1 MGTSQAPSDEY
12 DWIGVDPD
20 IDFEELFRQFD
31 TFLLGRRTFEVTGDP
46 GASAQSGTRT
56 FVFSR
61 TLSQDDYEDVTIVGD
76 DWREVVRSL
85 REEPGKDI
93 WLFGGGALFR
103 SLCEEG
109 LVDTVEVSIVP
120 ILLGGGIPL
129 VPELS
134 EQIGLT
140 LTEQRVFE
148 KTGTVSLVYE
158 VKQAPGE
165 DPALSLPGW
174 LATPIRTRGRS
185 ARRWGRRALRG
196 ASP

>member
-1 MGTSQAPSDEY
+1 MRRIRYNCAMSLDGYIAGPDDEF

-20 IDFEELFRQFD
+20 IDFEELFGQFD

-61 TLSQDDYEDVTIVGD
+61 TLSQDDYTDVTIVGD
-76 DWREVVRSL
+76 NWEDVVRSL
-85 REEPGKDI
+85 REEPGGDI

-134 EQIGLT
+134 KRIGLT
-140 LTEQRVFE
+140 LTGQRVFE

-158 VKQAPGE
+158 VNKPDRHRHTE
-165 DPALSLPGW
+165 E
-174 LATPIRTRGRS
+174 RT
-185 ARRWGRRALRG
+185 
-196 ASP
+196 ASPDD

>member
-1 MGTSQAPSDEY
+1 MRRIRYNCAISLDGYIAGPDDEY

-20 IDFEELFRQFD
+20 IDFEELFGQFD

-46 GASAQSGTRT
+46 GASAQAGTRT

-76 DWREVVRSL
+76 NWSGEVVRSL
-85 REEPGKDI
+85 REEPGGDI

-109 LVDTVEVSIVP
+109 LRTSGHPDVDTVEVSIVP
-120 ILLGGGIPL
+120 VLLGGGIPL
-129 VPELS
+129 VPEMS
-134 EQIGLT
+134 ERIGLT
-140 LTEQRVFE
+140 LTGQRVFE

-158 VKQAPGE
+158 VNK
-165 DPALSLPGW
+165 S
-174 LATPIRTRGRS
+174 
-185 ARRWGRRALRG
+185 
-196 ASP
+196 